1 MERLALTA
9 QFRDGVGKGVA
20 RSLRRK
26 GLVPAVVYGR
36 GRSPMPVAVDGRALL
51 SALQTDAGRN
61 VLIDL
66 KVTGDGGAEPAT
78 VMVKEIQRDI
88 YRNHIIHADFHA
100 ISLTE
105 TIETRVRVVL
115 RGTSKGVS
123 EGGIVEHHLRD
134 VLVECM
140 PTLIPE
146 QIYLDVT
153 ELGVG
158 HSLHA
163 RDLAVPGGVT
173 LLTPPDEVIVTVVAP
188 RVQEEAAPAAA
199 AAAAAVEGAPVA
211 AVPEPAPEKE

>member
-1 MERLALTA
+1 MERLALSA
-9 QFRDGVGKGVA
+9 QVREGVGKGVA
-20 RSLRRK
+20 RSLRRR

-36 GRSPMPVAVDGRALL
+36 GRGATPVAVDGKAIS
-51 SALQTDAGRN
+51 SALQTHAGRN

-66 KVTGDGGAEPAT
+66 DMAGGGGAEPAT
-78 VMVKEIQRDI
+78 VMVKEIQRDVFKQ
-88 YRNHIIHADFHA
+88 HIIHVDFHA

-105 TIETRVRVVL
+105 MIETRVRVVL
-115 RGTSKGVS
+115 RGASKGVA

-146 QIYLDVT
+146 QFDLDIT
-153 ELGVG
+153 ELGIW

-163 RDLAVPGGVT
+163 SDLVVPGGVT
-173 LLTPPDEVIVTVVAP
+173 LLTLPDEVVVTIVAP

-199 AAAAAVEGAPVA
+199 VAVEGAPVA
-211 AVPEPAPEKE
+211 AVPEAAPEKE

>member
-1 MERLALTA
+1 
-9 QFRDGVGKGVA
+9 
-20 RSLRRK
+20 
-26 GLVPAVVYGR
+26 
-36 GRSPMPVAVDGRALL
+36 MPVAVDGRTFS
-51 SALQTDAGRN
+51 SALQTHAGLN

-66 KVTGDGGAEPAT
+66 DVTGGGGAEPAT
-78 VMVKEIQRDI
+78 VMVKEIQRDVFKQ
-88 YRNHIIHADFHA
+88 HIIHADFHA

-115 RGTSKGVS
+115 RGASKGVA

-146 QIYLDVT
+146 QFDLDIT

-163 RDLAVPGGVT
+163 SDLVVPGGVT
-173 LLTPPDEVIVTVVAP
+173 LLTLPDEVIVTVVAP
-188 RVQEEAAPAAA
+188 RVQEEAAPVAAV
-199 AAAAAVEGAPVA
+199 AVEGAPVA
-211 AVPEPAPEKE
+211 AVPEAVPEKE

>member
-1 MERLALTA
+1 MERLALSA
-9 QFRDGVGKGVA
+9 QVRDGVGKGVA

-26 GLVPAVVYGR
+26 GFVPAVIYGR
-36 GRSPMPVAVDGRALL
+36 GRGPTPVAVDGRALL
-51 SALQTDAGRN
+51 LALQTHAGRN

-66 KVTGDGGAEPAT
+66 DVTGGGGAEPAT
-78 VMVKEIQRDI
+78 VMVKEIQRDVFKQ
-88 YRNHIIHADFHA
+88 HIIHADFHA

-115 RGTSKGVS
+115 RGVSKGVA
-123 EGGIVEHHLRD
+123 EGGIVEHHLRG

-146 QIYLDVT
+146 QFDLDIT
-153 ELGVG
+153 ELGIG

-163 RDLAVPGGVT
+163 SDLVVPGGVT
-173 LLTPPDEVIVTVVAP
+173 LLTLPDEVIVTIVAP

-199 AAAAAVEGAPVA
+199 VAVEGAPAA
-211 AVPEPAPEKE
+211 AVPEAAPEKE

>member
-1 MERLALTA
+1 MERLALTV
-9 QFRDGVGKGVA
+9 QVREGVGKGVA

-26 GLVPAVVYGR
+26 GFVPAVVYGR
-36 GRSPMPVAVDGRALL
+36 GREPMPVAVDGRALS
-51 SALQTDAGRN
+51 SALQTHAGRN

-66 KVTGDGGAEPAT
+66 DVTGGSGAEPAT
-78 VMVKEIQRDI
+78 VMVKEVQRDVFKQ
-88 YRNHIIHADFHA
+88 HIIHADFHA

-105 TIETRVRVVL
+105 TVETRVRVVL
-115 RGTSKGVS
+115 RGASKGVA
-123 EGGIVEHHLRD
+123 EGGIVEHHLRG

-146 QIYLDVT
+146 QFDLDIT

-163 RDLAVPGGVT
+163 SDLVVPGGVT
-173 LLTPPDEVIVTVVAP
+173 LLTSPEDVIVTVVAP

-199 AAAAAVEGAPVA
+199 VAVEGAPVA
-211 AVPEPAPEKE
+211 AVPEAAPEKE

>member
-1 MERLALTA
+1 MERLTLSA
-9 QFRDGVGKGVA
+9 QVRDGVGKGVA
-20 RSLRRK
+20 RSMRRR

-36 GRSPMPVAVDGRALL
+36 DRGPMPVAVDGRALA
-51 SALQTDAGRN
+51 SALQTQAGLN

-66 KVTGDGGAEPAT
+66 DVTGGAEPAT
-78 VMVKEIQRDI
+78 VMVKELQRDVFKQQ
-88 YRNHIIHADFHA
+88 IIHADFHA

-115 RGTSKGVS
+115 RGASKGLA

-146 QIYLDVT
+146 RLDLDIT

-163 RDLAVPGGVT
+163 SDLVVPGGVT
-173 LLTPPDEVIVTVVAP
+173 LLTPPDEVIVTIVAP
-188 RVQEEAAPAAA
+188 RVHEEAAPAAA
-199 AAAAAVEGAPVA
+199 VAVEGAPA
-211 AVPEPAPEKE
+211 AAAPEAAPEKE

>member
-9 QFRDGVGKGVA
+9 QVRDGVGKGVA

-26 GLVPAVVYGR
+26 GFVPAVVYGR
-36 GRSPMPVAVDGRALL
+36 GREPMPVAVDGRAFA
-51 SALQTDAGRN
+51 SALQTHAGLN

-66 KVTGDGGAEPAT
+66 DVTGGGGAEPAT
-78 VMVKEIQRDI
+78 VMVKEIQRDVFKQ
-88 YRNHIIHADFHA
+88 HIIHADFHA

-115 RGTSKGVS
+115 RGASKGVA

-146 QIYLDVT
+146 QFDLDIT

-163 RDLAVPGGVT
+163 SDLVVPGGVT
-173 LLTPPDEVIVTVVAP
+173 LLTLPDEVIVTVVAP

-199 AAAAAVEGAPVA
+199 VAVEGAPAA
-211 AVPEPAPEKE
+211 AVPEAVPEKE